1 MLGYRDPLG
10 PDRNLMLT
18 PLAGADTRASAAV
31 RALARAPLRSPR
43 GLWLAALLALL
54 ALPWLGPTRAVA
66 ATAAVAAVP
75 APGVPA
81 SAAAAAGAASGTG
94 SATANGPSGPNGAG
108 QASADADRLVL
119 LGPGDS
125 IMIQVYGQ
133 PDMTSTVYV
142 ADDGT
147 VHVPLAGN
155 VPVSGTTPVRAAQRI
170 AQALKSGGYFVDP
183 VVTVSLVQTRSERV
197 SVLGEVK
204 TPGTY
209 AIDPSTTVFDLLAQA
224 GGETA
229 NGADIVY
236 VRRHEA
242 DGHVTSFPVDLQSLG
257 GAGGPAALG
266 AENQAASRRLQAG
279 DELYVPQAEH
289 FYIYG
294 EVTAPNLYKLE
305 PGMTMIEAVA
315 RAGGIT
321 PRGSA
326 RRIEVKRQGKDGR
339 YVVSHASPDELVQPD
354 DVIRVKES
362 LF

>member
-1 MLGYRDPLG
+1 
-10 PDRNLMLT
+10 
-18 PLAGADTRASAAV
+18 
-31 RALARAPLRSPR
+31 LARAPLRSTLL
-43 GLWLAALLALL
+43 GLWLATLVALLAVPCLMP
-54 ALPWLGPTRAVA
+54 ARAAA
-66 ATAAVAAVP
+66 ATPDEAAVP
-75 APGVPA
+75 APG
-81 SAAAAAGAASGTG
+81 SSRTGGAATETG
-94 SATANGPSGPNGAG
+94 RATANGPSGPG
-108 QASADADRLVL
+108 QAVGADANRLVP

-125 IMIQVYGQ
+125 ITVQVYGQ

-147 VHVPLAGN
+147 VHVPLAGS
-155 VPVSGTTPVRAAQRI
+155 VAVSGATPIQAAQRI

-183 VVTVSLVQTRSERV
+183 VVSVSLVQTRSQRV
-197 SVLGEVK
+197 SVLGEVRQ
-204 TPGTY
+204 PGTY
-209 AIDPSTTVFDLLAQA
+209 PIDPGTTVFDLLALA

-229 NGADIVY
+229 NGADVVY
-236 VRRHEA
+236 VRRHGG

-266 AENQAASRRLQAG
+266 AQNQAASRHLQGG

-305 PGMTMIEAVA
+305 PGMTIIQAIA

-321 PRGSA
+321 PRGSS
-326 RRIEVKRQGKDGR
+326 RRIDVKRQGKDGR
-339 YVVSHASPDELVQPD
+339 YVISHATADERVQPD

>member
-1 MLGYRDPLG
+1 MHGYRDPLG
-10 PDRNLMLT
+10 PDRNLMRT
-18 PLAGADTRASAAV
+18 RLALAARRPSAGV
-31 RALARAPLRSPR
+31 RAFARTPR
-43 GLWLAALLALL
+43 QASLGLWVAALVALL
-54 ALPWLGPTRAVA
+54 ALPCLVPNRAVA
-66 ATAAVAAVP
+66 ASPALAAVP
-75 APGVPA
+75 TPGVATAPG
-81 SAAAAAGAASGTG
+81 AARTAPETAT
-94 SATANGPSGPNGAG
+94 ATANGPSSPTGAG
-108 QASADADRLVL
+108 QALSADANRLVP

-125 IMIQVYGQ
+125 ITIQVYGQ

-147 VHVPLAGN
+147 VHVPLAGS
-155 VPVSGTTPVRAAQRI
+155 VSVKGATAVQAAQRI
-170 AQALKSGGYFVDP
+170 AQALKSGGYFVNP

-209 AIDPSTTVFDLLAQA
+209 PIVTGTTVYGLLAQA

-229 NGADIVY
+229 NGADVVY

-242 DGHVTSFPVDLQSLG
+242 DGHVASFPIDLQSLG

-266 AENQAASRRLQAG
+266 AANQAASRRLQGG

-294 EVTAPNLYKLE
+294 EVSAPNLYKLE
-305 PGMTMIEAVA
+305 PGMTIIQAVA

-321 PRGSA
+321 PRGSS
-326 RRIEVKRQGKDGR
+326 RRIDVKRQGKDGR
-339 YVVSHASPDELVQPD
+339 YVISHAAPDELVQPD

>member
-1 MLGYRDPLG
+1 MLNPSGITGTNMSGGAGASPRPCLG
-10 PDRNLMLT
+10 PSIN
-18 PLAGADTRASAAV
+18 
-31 RALARAPLRSPR
+31 
-43 GLWLAALLALL
+43 
-54 ALPWLGPTRAVA
+54 PWLGAWLGLLISVA
-66 ATAAVAAVP
+66 ASAPAAAAP
-75 APGVPA
+75 PEPIAA
-81 SAAAAAGAASGTG
+81 AAAAAGVPPESASANAA
-94 SATANGPSGPNGAG
+94 GPS
-108 QASADADRLVL
+108 DAARDAPSDTERLVP

-125 IMIQVYGQ
+125 VTIQVYGQ

-142 ADDGT
+142 ANDGT
-147 VHVPLAGN
+147 VRVPLAGS
-155 VPVSGTTPVRAAQRI
+155 VPVAGATPVIAAQRI

-197 SVLGEVK
+197 SVLGEVRS
-204 TPGTY
+204 PGTY

-229 NGADIVY
+229 NGADVVY

-242 DGHVTSFPVDLQSLG
+242 DGHLASYPVDIQSLG
-257 GAGGPAALG
+257 GAGGNAALG
-266 AENQAASRRLQAG
+266 AENQAASRRLEGG

-294 EVTAPNLYKLE
+294 EVTQPNSYKLE
-305 PGMTMIEAVA
+305 PGMTMIQAIA
-315 RAGGIT
+315 RAGGVT

-326 RRIEVKRQGKDGR
+326 RRIDVKRAGKDGR
-339 YVVSHASPDELVQPD
+339 YVVTHAGADELVEPD

>member
-1 MLGYRDPLG
+1 
-10 PDRNLMLT
+10 MLT
-18 PLAGADTRASAAV
+18 RFAIAGTRASDGV
-31 RALARAPLRSPR
+31 RAFARARLRFPP
-43 GLWLAALLALL
+43 GLWRAALLAPLV
-54 ALPWLGPTRAVA
+54 LPCLVPARAVA
-66 ATAAVAAVP
+66 ATPAVAAVP
-75 APGVPA
+75 AP
-81 SAAAAAGAASGTG
+81 SAAAETG
-94 SATANGPSGPNGAG
+94 SASATGPSGPRGPG
-108 QASADADRLVL
+108 QALSADANRLVP

-125 IMIQVYGQ
+125 ITVQVYGQ

-155 VPVSGTTPVRAAQRI
+155 VAVGGATSVQAAQRI

-197 SVLGEVK
+197 SVLGEVR

-224 GGETA
+224 GGETP
-229 NGADIVY
+229 NGADVVY

-242 DGHVTSFPVDLQSLG
+242 DGHVASFPVDLQSLG
-257 GAGGPAALG
+257 GAGGTAALG
-266 AENQAASRRLQAG
+266 AENQAAGRRLEGG

-294 EVTAPNLYKLE
+294 EVSAPNLYKLE
-305 PGMTMIEAVA
+305 PGMTIIQAIA

-321 PRGSA
+321 PRGSS
-326 RRIEVKRQGKDGR
+326 RRIDVKRQGKDGR
-339 YVVSHASPDELVQPD
+339 YVISHGTADELVQAD